1 MRKGQIST
9 FIILGLVILMVFCFT
24 FYFAYKFHFYYENI
38 EDFDNVKNFLDSCIS
53 DNIEKEI
60 RLLALKGFDANP
72 HYIADIKNAN
82 ITLLKKS
89 SLNLVPS
96 IESIEKQLEDSL
108 KNRYS
113 KCISDSYNQFRGI
126 KIEDKNSVFKISIND
141 NDILAE
147 AKLST
152 KISKGGGS
160 TKYKQFISHKDIRLG
175 YIVSLINASI
185 YQMIEKGYDIEKLEL
200 IREDLEVNITRYNSG
215 NIFRVIDP
223 NSNLN
228 GKPLQIIYAVE

>member
-1 MRKGQIST
+1 MKKGQISI
-9 FIILGLVILMVFCFT
+9 FIILGIIILMVFCFT
-24 FYFAYKFHFYYENI
+24 FYFAYKFHFYSENI

-82 ITLLKKS
+82 ITLLKKG

-113 KCISDSYNQFRGI
+113 QCISDSYNQFAGI
-126 KIEDKNSVFKISIND
+126 KINDKDRSFKISIND
-141 NDILAE
+141 QVIFAE

-152 KISKGGGS
+152 KISKARGS
-160 TKYKQFISHKDIRLG
+160 TKYKEFISHKDIRLG

-228 GKPLQIIYAVE
+228 GKPLQIIYAAE

>member
-1 MRKGQIST
+1 MKKGQIST
-9 FIILGLVILMVFCFT
+9 FIILGLVIFMVFCFL
-24 FYFAYKFHFYYENI
+24 FYIVYHVYFYSENI

-72 HYIADIKNAN
+72 HYIADLKNTN
-82 ITLLKKS
+82 ITLLKKGS
-89 SLNLVPS
+89 SNLVPS

-108 KNRYS
+108 KNKYS
-113 KCISDSYNQFRGI
+113 RCISDCYNQFIGI
-126 KIEDKNSVFKISIND
+126 KIEHKNPVFKISIN
-141 NDILAE
+141 NHDILAE
-147 AKLST
+147 AELST
-152 KISKGGGS
+152 KISRGGSS
-160 TKYKQFISHKDIRLG
+160 TKYKQFISQKNIRLG

-200 IREDLEVNITRYNSG
+200 IRDDLEVNITRYNSG

-228 GKPLQIIYAVE
+228 GKPLQIIYAAE